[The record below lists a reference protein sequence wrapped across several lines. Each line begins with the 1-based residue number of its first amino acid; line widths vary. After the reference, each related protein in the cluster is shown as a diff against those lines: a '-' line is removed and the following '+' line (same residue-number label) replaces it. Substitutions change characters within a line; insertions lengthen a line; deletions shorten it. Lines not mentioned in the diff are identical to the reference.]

1 MEKIKFDIGGVIIEM
16 DKEEASKAFEAG
28 TIELHSDELVVYK
41 SDDFETFKDILRGLW
56 KSGKYKND
64 NVSDWEEWEDI
75 PKKEIMK
82 LLQIV

>member
-1 MEKIKFDIGGVIIEM
+1 MEKVNLSE
-16 DKEEASKAFEAG
+16 
-28 TIELHSDELVVYK
+28 
-41 SDDFETFKDILRGLW
+41 DDFETFKDILRGLW